1 MTTKISTADARKNF
15 SDIVNKVSYGSEQI
29 ILTRRGQE
37 VAAIVSTD
45 SLKLLQKIEDTID
58 IEDAMKALSEGGNNL
73 SSQEVWKQLGL
84 QNMTYS
90 IEFRPSVLKSLK
102 RLPKQ
107 DLVKI
112 KNKIDSLSKNLPD
125 PTTTKLKGNN
135 PFHRIRAGNYRIIY
149 EINNNQLIVLVVKIG
164 HKKDIYKRLT

>member
-84 QNMTYS
+84 
-90 IEFRPSVLKSLK
+90 
-102 RLPKQ
+102 
-107 DLVKI
+107 
-112 KNKIDSLSKNLPD
+112 
-125 PTTTKLKGNN
+125 
-135 PFHRIRAGNYRIIY
+135 
-149 EINNNQLIVLVVKIG
+149 
-164 HKKDIYKRLT
+164 